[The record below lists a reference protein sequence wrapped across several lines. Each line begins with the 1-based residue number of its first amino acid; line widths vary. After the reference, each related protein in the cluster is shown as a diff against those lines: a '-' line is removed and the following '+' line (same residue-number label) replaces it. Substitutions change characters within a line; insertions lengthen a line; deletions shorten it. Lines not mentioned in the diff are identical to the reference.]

1 MSTPTETAVPV
12 VSDRGGPTKP
22 TVWTLILGSIGVV
35 YGDIGTSPL
44 YAVRESVLAARSN
57 GQTADEP
64 VILGIL
70 SLIVW
75 ALILIVTIKYV
86 TILLRADNDGEGG
99 TLALM
104 ALAQRAAPTY
114 SIWIVLLGMISAALF
129 YGDAMITP
137 ALSVLSAVEGLEV
150 ATPAF
155 KSFVVPL
162 TVVILFAL
170 FAVQS
175 KGTAKVAAWFGPIT
189 LVWFV
194 AIAVVGVSYVAQ
206 NPRVLL
212 AVNPTYGISFLAGHG
227 IIGLATLGA
236 VFLVVT
242 GSEALYADLGH
253 FGRLPIR
260 TAQRCSSRSDAQLSR
275 TRCTSARQSGGNQ
288 KPVLPPLSR
297 LVTPTN
303 GRPGHGGDDHC
314 QPSSHKWGLLSYQP
328 SDAVGAVAPT
338 TSPPHL

>member
-1 MSTPTETAVPV
+1 MPSNRTDTAVPV
-12 VSDRGGPTKP
+12 VTDRRKPTKR
-22 TVWTLILGSIGVV
+22 TLWTLILGSIGVV

-44 YAVRESVLAARSN
+44 YAVRESALAASSN
-57 GQTADEP
+57 GQTVDEP

-75 ALILIVTIKYV
+75 ALILIVTVKYV

-104 ALAQRAAPTY
+104 ALAQRAAPAY
-114 SIWIVLLGMISAALF
+114 SIWIVLLGMVSAGLF

-175 KGTAKVAAWFGPIT
+175 RGTAKVAAWFGPIT
-189 LVWFV
+189 LVWFI
-194 AIAVVGVSYVAQ
+194 AIAVAGISYVAQ

-212 AVNPTYGISFLAGHG
+212 AFSPTYGMSFLANHG

-242 GSEALYADLGH
+242 GAEALYADLGH
-253 FGRLPIR
+253 FG
-260 TAQRCSSRSDAQLSR
+260 CLS
-275 TRCTSARQSGGNQ
+275 A
-288 KPVLPPLSR
+288 PLGS
-297 LVTPTN
+297 V
-303 GRPGHGGDDHC
+303 
-314 QPSSHKWGLLSYQP
+314 SF
-328 SDAVGAVAPT
+328 
-338 TSPPHL
+338 SPL